1 MHGFLK
7 ILTAAGSV
15 GFTTPAMACD
25 LALALAFDVSGSVN
39 AEEYRLQV
47 DGLAAALRDPAVSEA
62 LVRGLVAVMVM
73 QWTGSS
79 RQHISL
85 PWRRIESF
93 ADVDQLASDVARIER
108 GWRDF
113 STAIGEAMQLAMSS
127 FVDVPDC
134 AQHVIDISADGVSN
148 EGVLPQD
155 MRPALKAAAI
165 VVNGLAIE
173 SDVDG
178 LVGYFRQSVITGPGA
193 FVIRA
198 SDYTDYPRAILQKLL
213 REVTDQLADIGSSEH
228 QAIRDRR

>member
-1 MHGFLK
+1 MRGL
-7 ILTAAGSV
+7 LRTLATV
-15 GFTTPAMACD
+15 GLIGLATPAVTCD
-25 LALALAFDVSGSVN
+25 LALVLAFDVSGSVN

-47 DGLAAALRDPAVSEA
+47 DGLAAALQDGSVSEA
-62 LVRGLVAVMVM
+62 LVRGRVAVMVM
-73 QWTGSS
+73 QWTGTS

-113 STAIGEAMQLAMSS
+113 STAIGEAMQLALIN
-127 FVDVPDC
+127 FDDVPDC
-134 AQHVIDISADGVSN
+134 KRRVIDISADGVSN

-155 MRPALKAAAI
+155 MRPALDAAAI

-178 LVGYFRQSVITGPGA
+178 LVGYFRHSVITGPGA
-193 FVIRA
+193 FVISA
-198 SDYTDYPRAILQKLL
+198 SDYTDYPRAIRQKLL